1 MRKIFALL
9 AAVGGTFGLVLVADA
24 DTPRRGC
31 TSAPQSQCFPIETLR
46 SKVEALGYKIENAK
60 LRTITTCAE
69 LYTTDKNGEAV
80 ELFVDPTSGAIV
92 SRL

>member
-1 MRKIFALL
+1 
-9 AAVGGTFGLVLVADA
+9 
-24 DTPRRGC
+24 
-31 TSAPQSQCFPIETLR
+31 LR

-69 LYTTDKNGEAV
+69 LYTTDENGEAV